1 MSSRDH
7 VVATR
12 SNLLKARAQLERVRK
27 GAQIVRRKRQA
38 LIAHLFKLAR
48 PAADTRAEIAC
59 RIEEAYPALLD
70 AIAVDGLDS
79 VRALARPERHI
90 DVEVTP
96 SQIWGVAVADV
107 VRATP
112 VHRTV
117 DARGTPPGSTG
128 PAVLDAANQFESLVE
143 LLIAAAPTELR
154 VSKLA
159 DAVALTSQQLQ
170 VLEERV
176 EPGLVQRIAT
186 VRRTLEERER
196 EEHLT
201 LRHLKRSRSVRA
213 ARRGVSALP

>member
-1 MSSRDH
+1 MARRDR

-12 SNLLKARAQLERVRK
+12 STLLKARAQLERVRK

-38 LIAHLFKLAR
+38 LIAHLFKIAR
-48 PAADTRAEIAC
+48 PAADTRAEIA
-59 RIEEAYPALLD
+59 RRVEEAYPALLD
-70 AIAVDGLDS
+70 AIATNGLDS
-79 VRALARPERHI
+79 VRALARPERQI
-90 DVEVTP
+90 DVDVTP

-107 VRATP
+107 ARTTP

-128 PAVLDAANQFESLVE
+128 PAVLEAANQFEALVE
-143 LLIAAAPTELR
+143 LLIAAAPMELR

-176 EPGLVQRIAT
+176 EPELLRRIST

-201 LRHLKRSRSVRA
+201 LRHLKRTRA
-213 ARRGVSALP
+213 SSPHH

>member
-1 MSSRDH
+1 MATRDR

-12 SNLLKARAQLERVRK
+12 SNLLKARAQLGRVRK

-38 LIAHLFKLAR
+38 LIAQLFKLAR
-48 PAADTRAEIAC
+48 PAADTRAEIA
-59 RIEEAYPALLD
+59 RRVEEAYPALLD
-70 AIAVDGLDS
+70 AIAADGLDS
-79 VRALARPERHI
+79 VRALARPERQI
-90 DVEVTP
+90 EVEVTP

-107 VRATP
+107 ERMAP

-128 PAVLDAANQFESLVE
+128 PAVREATDQFEALVE
-143 LLIAAAPTELR
+143 LLIAAAPMELR

-176 EPGLVQRIAT
+176 APELETRIVT
-186 VRRTLEERER
+186 IRRTLEERER

-201 LRHLKRSRSVRA
+201 LRHLKRARTARA
-213 ARRGVSALP
+213 HG

>member
-1 MSSRDH
+1 MATRDR

-12 SNLLKARAQLERVRK
+12 NNLLRARAQLDRVRK

-38 LIAHLFKLAR
+38 LIAQLFKLAR
-48 PAADTRAEIAC
+48 PAADTRAEIA
-59 RIEEAYPALLD
+59 RRVEDAYPALLD
-70 AIAVDGLDS
+70 AIAANGLDT
-79 VRALARPERHI
+79 VRALARPERQI
-90 DVEVTP
+90 EVEVTP
-96 SQIWGVAVADV
+96 SHIWGVAVADV
-107 VRATP
+107 ERTTP

-128 PAVLDAANQFESLVE
+128 PAVREATDQFEALVE
-143 LLIAAAPTELR
+143 LLIAAAPMELR

-176 EPGLVQRIAT
+176 EPELQRRIVT
-186 VRRTLEERER
+186 IRRTLEERER

-201 LRHLKRSRSVRA
+201 LRHLKR
-213 ARRGVSALP
+213 ARRSREQ